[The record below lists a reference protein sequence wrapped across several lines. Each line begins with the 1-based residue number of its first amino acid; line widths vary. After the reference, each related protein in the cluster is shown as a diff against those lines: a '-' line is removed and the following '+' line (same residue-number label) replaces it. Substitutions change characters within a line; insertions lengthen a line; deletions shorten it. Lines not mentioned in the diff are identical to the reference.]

1 MDFDNFC
8 QEKEG
13 AEINSIG
20 NSADKGVSEELDG
33 CFIALGEK
41 KRAYAA
47 VD

>member
-8 QEKEG
+8 QEEER
-13 AEINSIG
+13 AEINGIG
-20 NSADKGVSEELDG
+20 DSADKGVSEELDG

-41 KRAYAA
+41 KRADAA